1 MLNISGNGSLTTNDT
16 STVRIKKPLT
26 PNLTPFG
33 VNQLLYGSGGFVA
46 GFGAVYNT
54 TSLTSLD
61 SLAFTFGP
69 DRNFLLEPGSFSGEQ
84 NLITQAP
91 NVELSLPSSTTG
103 SVRFKSSD
111 NDVMTVDE
119 DGTVNITGTYTV
131 GPVVALTPGSIVK
144 STLFNTADLG
154 IPRIDTASTTF
165 IDIHTINYTPVT
177 SGGTS
182 KILII
187 YDISY
192 IISSLGDA
200 YTFETQITVDGTP
213 IGLKR
218 QIAGSTNGSGCRSS
232 TILPI
237 IAVYSNTGNTPI
249 QIKLQLRQVLILVN
263 TFISIFGDEMASLT
277 IQEIES

>member
-1 MLNISGNGSLTTNDT
+1 MLNISGNGSLTTNGG
-16 STVRIKKPLT
+16 TVRVKKITT
-26 PNLTPFG
+26 PNLTPSG
-33 VNQLLYGSGGFVA
+33 LNQLLYGSGGLVA

-54 TSLTSLD
+54 ETSLTATD

-69 DRNFLLEPGSFSGEQ
+69 ERNFLLEPGSFSGEQ
-84 NLITQAP
+84 NLITQAT

-103 SVRFKSSD
+103 SVRFN

-119 DGTVNITGTYTV
+119 DGTVDITGTYTV
-131 GPVVALTPGSIVK
+131 GPVAALAPGSIVK

-165 IDIHTINYTPVT
+165 IDIHTINYTPLT

-192 IISSLGDA
+192 IVSSFGDA

-237 IAVYSNTGNTPI
+237 VAVYSNTGNTPI

-277 IQEIES
+277 IQEIEA